1 MFNMF
6 SLSCREKD
14 EDRVDLDAEEEE
26 HFDVIDKR
34 QIYNILFLSGCSRQ
48 NLLALVY
55 PADCCSQEDF
65 QLTGCGVH

>member
-6 SLSCREKD
+6 YLSCREKD

-34 QIYNILFLSGCSRQ
+34 QIYNILF
-48 NLLALVY
+48 
-55 PADCCSQEDF
+55 
-65 QLTGCGVH
+65 

>member
-1 MFNMF
+1 MFNTF

-34 QIYNILFLSGCSRQ
+34 ENFKILF
-48 NLLALVY
+48 
-55 PADCCSQEDF
+55 
-65 QLTGCGVH
+65 